1 MNRRYR
7 KTIIAGNWKM
17 NKTASE
23 TKKFAEELKALL
35 PKAKWCDIV
44 VCVPSVDIAAAIKGF
59 KDARVSVGAQNVFYE
74 KNGAYTGEVSA
85 DMLKDLGVKYVII
98 GHSERRQ
105 YFGETDLTVNR
116 KVLSALEAGL
126 HPIICVGE
134 TLEQRELGITMELIA
149 LQVKS
154 ALAGV
159 PAEKLRKCVIAY
171 EPVWAI
177 GTGKTATAEQAAE
190 VCTFIRTTV
199 RHLYGARIARS
210 ITIQYGGS
218 MKPANA
224 AELLAQPD
232 IDGGLIGGASLNP
245 EDFIAIINAAN
256 QGCAFPRRNGM
267 NKTPTTL
274 IIMDGFGIAPPADD
288 NAVTLAKTP
297 VLDKLFQEYAHTT
310 LSASGLD
317 VGLPAGQMGNSE
329 VGHTNIGGGRVV
341 FQDLPRISRAIE
353 DGSFFKNE
361 AYNQAMDNCLEK
373 GTSLHLCGLL
383 SDGGVHSHIEHLFA
397 LLQMAKDKG
406 LTKVYVHCFLDGRDV
421 SPTSGK
427 GFVQA
432 LADKCAQLGIGKIA
446 TVMGRYYAMDRDK
459 RWERVQMAYDAM
471 VYGEGRRSDDPVAA
485 VAESYANNITDE
497 FMEPVVVDGDGTIS
511 DNDSIIFFN
520 YRPDRARE
528 ITRAIVDPD
537 FDGFAR
543 EFFPTTYVCN
553 TEYDASMPNVL
564 VAWPRIAVKNGLGE
578 YLSRMGMTQL
588 RIAET
593 EKYAHVTFFFNGGV
607 ETQYPG
613 EDRVLVPSP
622 KVATYDL
629 QPEMSAFEVCDKCVE
644 RIESGA
650 YDVIILNFAN
660 CDMVGHTG
668 VLEAAIKA
676 VETVDICVGKV
687 VDATLKM
694 GGIAMVTADHG
705 NAEDMKQPD
714 GSPMTAHTTNLVPFI
729 LCGAG
734 TELRP
739 GRLADIAPTIL
750 DVMGLACPEE
760 MDGKTL
766 IVK

>member
-1 MNRRYR
+1 
-7 KTIIAGNWKM
+7 
-17 NKTASE
+17 
-23 TKKFAEELKALL
+23 
-35 PKAKWCDIV
+35 
-44 VCVPSVDIAAAIKGF
+44 
-59 KDARVSVGAQNVFYE
+59 
-74 KNGAYTGEVSA
+74 
-85 DMLKDLGVKYVII
+85 
-98 GHSERRQ
+98 
-105 YFGETDLTVNR
+105 
-116 KVLSALEAGL
+116 
-126 HPIICVGE
+126 
-134 TLEQRELGITMELIA
+134 
-149 LQVKS
+149 
-154 ALAGV
+154 
-159 PAEKLRKCVIAY
+159 
-171 EPVWAI
+171 
-177 GTGKTATAEQAAE
+177 
-190 VCTFIRTTV
+190 
-199 RHLYGARIARS
+199 
-210 ITIQYGGS
+210 
-218 MKPANA
+218 
-224 AELLAQPD
+224 
-232 IDGGLIGGASLNP
+232 
-245 EDFIAIINAAN
+245 
-256 QGCAFPRRNGM
+256 M

-274 IIMDGFGIAPPADD
+274 IIMDGFGLAPAADD
-288 NAVTLAKTP
+288 NAVSLASTP

-353 DGSFFKNE
+353 DGSFSQNE
-361 AYNQAMDNCLEK
+361 AYNKAMDDCLK
-373 GTSLHLCGLL
+373 NDSSLHLYGLL

-427 GFVQA
+427 GFVQE
-432 LADKCAQLGIGKIA
+432 LQDKCAQLGVGKIA

-471 VYGEGRRSDDPVAA
+471 VYGEGHHSSDPVAA
-485 VAESYANNITDE
+485 VAESYANGITDE
-497 FMEPVVVDGDGTIS
+497 FVEPVVIDPDGTIS

-578 YLSRMGMTQL
+578 YLSSMGMTQL

-607 ETQYPG
+607 EKQYPG

-668 VLEAAIKA
+668 VLEAAVKA
-676 VETVDICVGKV
+676 VETVDTCVGRV
-687 VDATLKM
+687 VEATLKM

>member
-1 MNRRYR
+1 
-7 KTIIAGNWKM
+7 
-17 NKTASE
+17 
-23 TKKFAEELKALL
+23 
-35 PKAKWCDIV
+35 
-44 VCVPSVDIAAAIKGF
+44 
-59 KDARVSVGAQNVFYE
+59 
-74 KNGAYTGEVSA
+74 
-85 DMLKDLGVKYVII
+85 
-98 GHSERRQ
+98 
-105 YFGETDLTVNR
+105 
-116 KVLSALEAGL
+116 
-126 HPIICVGE
+126 
-134 TLEQRELGITMELIA
+134 
-149 LQVKS
+149 
-154 ALAGV
+154 
-159 PAEKLRKCVIAY
+159 
-171 EPVWAI
+171 
-177 GTGKTATAEQAAE
+177 
-190 VCTFIRTTV
+190 
-199 RHLYGARIARS
+199 
-210 ITIQYGGS
+210 
-218 MKPANA
+218 
-224 AELLAQPD
+224 
-232 IDGGLIGGASLNP
+232 
-245 EDFIAIINAAN
+245 
-256 QGCAFPRRNGM
+256 M

-288 NAVTLAKTP
+288 NAVTLANTP
-297 VLDKLFQEYAHTT
+297 VLDGLFRDYAHTT

-353 DGSFFKNE
+353 DGSFFQNE
-361 AYNQAMDNCLEK
+361 AYNKAMDSCLQN
-373 GTSLHLCGLL
+373 GSSLHLYGLL
-383 SDGGVHSHIEHLFA
+383 SDGGVHSHIDHLYA

-406 LTKVYVHCFLDGRDV
+406 LTRVYIHCFLDGRDV

-432 LADKCAQLGIGKIA
+432 LADKCAALGVGKIA

-471 VYGEGRRSDDPVAA
+471 VYGEGNHNADPVDA
-485 VAESYANNITDE
+485 VAQSYANNVTDE
-497 FMEPVVVDGDGTIS
+497 FMEPVVCDSDGTIS
-511 DNDSIIFFN
+511 DNDSVIFFN

-528 ITRAIVDPD
+528 ITRAIVDPE
-537 FDGFAR
+537 FDGFQR

-578 YLSRMGMTQL
+578 YLSSMGMTQL

-629 QPEMSAFEVCDKCVE
+629 QPEMSAVEVCDKCVE

-676 VETVDICVGKV
+676 VETVDTCVGRV
-687 VDATLKM
+687 VEATLKM